1 MVSHAQNTSSSS
13 PCPTPQGLKLAAS
26 STHSNSYSTPNS
38 PVATPTRKPKEKG
51 SPLAHAR
58 SLTTPSREQIL
69 PPLQSHRSA
78 RTCHALSSKE
88 SAPSSLP
95 GSPLHSRKL
104 PVSTPMPKPLEPSA
118 GVKSTADIFGLS
130 PRQPRRIV
138 ATKSN
143 LKMAVVSPN
152 LRSVDKVLS
161 LHPTD
166 TPLSDKHSSADN
178 SAEQ

>member
-1 MVSHAQNTSSSS
+1 MHKVLAA
-13 PCPTPQGLKLAAS
+13 PPPAPPPQGLKLAAS

-38 PVATPTRKPKEKG
+38 PVATPTRRPKEKG
-51 SPLAHAR
+51 SPLAHTR
-58 SLTTPSREQIL
+58 SLTTPSGEQIL
-69 PPLQSHRSA
+69 PPLQSHRAA
-78 RTCHALSSKE
+78 RTCHAP
-88 SAPSSLP
+88 PSSLP

-104 PVSTPMPKPLEPSA
+104 PVRTPMPKGLEPSA

-138 ATKSN
+138 APKSN

-161 LHPTD
+161 LHPAD
-166 TPLSDKHSSADN
+166 APPPEEHSSGQN
-178 SAEQ
+178 SVEQ